1 MGRFSRWRWS
11 SPVGSGGFLVST
23 HELRRR
29 RAAHP
34 HQGRTR
40 VAGSLVLVLAGLLVL
55 ASACATPVGVREIS
69 SQQAQRNLTT
79 SVLSRGEPSAHS
91 TQVLTRLDLLERF
104 AARPADALAELQ
116 AGLAPEGDEDRLFAL
131 AELSFLH
138 ADQGG
143 PRSAYLAAAVYAYA
157 YIFPEGAGTPPSPFD
172 PRFRLACDLYNRGL
186 AEGLGPGGGPAV
198 DLTPGQLGFAV
209 PFGLLEITADPA
221 AFLWVGYRLED
232 FMSAANLEVRGL
244 RNRYRSAGL
253 GSPLVAGLAPPEPGA
268 SLPPSSQYIPQ
279 GRKVAVTAFLR
290 LDGARRGLVR
300 GLVRGTLELYTLDR
314 ALTVR
319 VGALT
324 VPLEYET
331 SSTLAATLE
340 GSPVWDFGMLG
351 FLTGGARLA
360 EGMTTQ
366 DGLYLNSPYSPG
378 RIPVVLVHGTF
389 SSPARWAELG
399 NELNNDPAIAKQYTI
414 WTFIYNSGNPIV
426 YSAGLLREALSHAV
440 QTLDPEGKDPA
451 LRRMVVIGHS
461 QGGLLAK
468 LTAVD
473 SGTRFWD
480 NLSTKPLAE
489 LDVSE
494 ETRTILSRSL
504 FVTPL
509 PFVKR
514 VIFIATPHG
523 GSKLAGAR
531 LARLISKIVKE
542 PLDLVQGV
550 GEVVSRNRDAVAL
563 RSLNEIPSSVENMSP
578 SHPFLVKLHAIPVA
592 DGVPAHSIIAVQ
604 GDGPIEEGDD
614 GVVTYDSAHIEGV
627 ASELVVRSDH
637 SVQGNPATI
646 REVRRI
652 LIEHLQGP

>member
-1 MGRFSRWRWS
+1 
-11 SPVGSGGFLVST
+11 
-23 HELRRR
+23 
-29 RAAHP
+29 
-34 HQGRTR
+34 
-40 VAGSLVLVLAGLLVL
+40 
-55 ASACATPVGVREIS
+55 
-69 SQQAQRNLTT
+69 
-79 SVLSRGEPSAHS
+79 
-91 TQVLTRLDLLERF
+91 VLTRLALLERF
-104 AARPADALAELQ
+104 ADRPAEALAELQ

-131 AELSFLH
+131 AELSFSH

-143 PRSAYLAAAVYAYA
+143 PRSYYLAAAVYAYA
-157 YIFPEGAGTPPSPFD
+157 YIFPEGDGTPPSPFD

-209 PFGLLEITADPA
+209 PFGLLEIAADPA

-253 GSPLVAGLAPPEPGA
+253 GSPLVAGLAPPDSGA
-268 SLPPSSQYIPQ
+268 PLPPGSQYIPQ

-290 LDGARRGLVR
+290 LDGARRGLVHGR
-300 GLVRGTLELYTLDR
+300 VRGTLELYTLDR

-319 VGALT
+319 VGTLT

-340 GSPVWDFGMLG
+340 GSPVWDFGMVG

-366 DGLYLNSPYSPG
+366 DGLYLNSPYRPG

-399 NELNNDPAIAKQYTI
+399 NELMNDPAIARQYTI

-426 YSAGLLREALSHAV
+426 YSAGLLREALSNAV
-440 QTLDPEGKDPA
+440 QALDPEGKDPA

-468 LTAVD
+468 LTAID

-480 NLSTKPLAE
+480 NLSSKPLDQ
-489 LDVSE
+489 LDVSA
-494 ETRTILSRSL
+494 ETRQLVRRSM
-504 FVTPL
+504 FFTPL
-509 PFVKR
+509 PSVKR
-514 VIFIATPHG
+514 IVFIATPHG
-523 GSKLAGAR
+523 GSKLAGLR
-531 LARLISKIVKE
+531 LARLISKLVSEPVDIVR
-542 PLDLVQGV
+542 GV
-550 GEVVSRNRDAVAL
+550 GEVLERNQDAVAI
-563 RSLNEIPSSVENMSP
+563 RSVKEIPSSVENMNP
-578 SHPFLVKLHAIPVA
+578 SNRFVVTLRTLPVA

-637 SVQGNPATI
+637 SVQGHPATI

-652 LIEHLQGP
+652 LLEHLQGP